1 MHVATCQI
9 KLGLAGVRS
18 LKEKRRILKSISARI
33 SNEFNVAIA
42 EVGLNDVWQ
51 SALLGVASV
60 GIDARLL
67 HRVMENVV
75 DWIERN
81 RPDLILTDYKIEF
94 R

>member
-9 KLGLAGVRS
+9 KLVLAGVRS

-60 GIDARLL
+60 GNDARLL

>member
-60 GIDARLL
+60 GNDARLL